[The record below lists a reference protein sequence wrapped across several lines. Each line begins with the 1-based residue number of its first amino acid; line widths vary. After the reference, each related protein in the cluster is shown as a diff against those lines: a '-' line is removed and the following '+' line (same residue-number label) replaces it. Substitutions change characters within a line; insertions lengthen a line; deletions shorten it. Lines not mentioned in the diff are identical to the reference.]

1 MDVFTAF
8 TKYTESEKKKLEEKA
23 QNIEKLNTAKKAV
36 EDNLIDEKPQ
46 ENTTETEGETPSESE
61 D

>member
-46 ENTTETEGETPSESE
+46 ENTTETEGENPSESE